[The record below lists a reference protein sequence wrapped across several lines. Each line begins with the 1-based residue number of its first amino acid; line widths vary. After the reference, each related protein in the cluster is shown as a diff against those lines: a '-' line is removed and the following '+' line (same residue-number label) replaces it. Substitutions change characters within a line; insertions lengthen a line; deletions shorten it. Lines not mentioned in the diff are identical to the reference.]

1 MELSGSVATW
11 ETTEHRF
18 FAWEVLGN
26 RSGSPHLL
34 LSQTTISSRSF
45 PPTLPL
51 PLPRRATAV
60 QRTVSSQSVP
70 GHQPATHMTPGP
82 ASSSTNLLSPSVTR
96 QGVQAAF
103 VRGPKVLRHISGTS
117 SIVRVHPLPF
127 AGMPLRPAFIGVSRA
142 IIPTPP
148 ISFSFLSIAT
158 AWDQQAKYS
167 WIPRTRRHTL
177 PQARMVH
184 QFPTR
189 YRPLGRLCPPSAF

>member
-1 MELSGSVATW
+1 MESSGSVATW

-70 GHQPATHMTPGP
+70 GYQPATHMTPGP

-103 VRGPKVLRHISGTS
+103 VQGPKVLRHISGTS
-117 SIVRVHPLPF
+117 SIVRVHSPPLCRY
-127 AGMPLRPAFIGVSRA
+127 AAATGLYRRLSCDHSHTTHFI
-142 IIPTPP
+142 
-148 ISFSFLSIAT
+148 L
-158 AWDQQAKYS
+158 
-167 WIPRTRRHTL
+167 L
-177 PQARMVH
+177 LVH
-184 QFPTR
+184 RNRVGP
-189 YRPLGRLCPPSAF
+189 GG